1 MTFEQ
6 MRASAAADRSGQ
18 VRTRADRPSQRRS
31 ASEPTSAPRAGVR
44 ATITLDE
51 RVAGSSS
58 TVDFVGVASVYE
70 RGYEMWDAFGP
81 YSEVVTA
88 GAAQDLGM
96 ANLDV
101 PLVLEHESLRRIA
114 RTTNGSLDLS
124 QNDSGLNVHAP
135 ALDMGD
141 ADVAYIV
148 PKMRSKLIDEMSFK
162 FLITDGMWSPEY
174 TEYRINGFSINR
186 GDVAIVGYGASPWTS
201 AAVRTSLAPQVEA
214 RVQRALTD
222 PERTSLATVLGSLV
236 VADDALDD
244 VIEALAAILG
254 VPSPDSCDCCA
265 AGCTCAD
272 CAACAPGA
280 MAAMAAAALGTS
292 VRLMP
297 QPGDLDARTLRV

>member
-6 MRASAAADRSGQ
+6 LRAEAATARSGQ
-18 VRTRADRPSQRRS
+18 VRTRADRPSQRRC
-31 ASEPTSAPRAGVR
+31 ASEPGSSPRAGVR
-44 ATITLDE
+44 SSITLTE
-51 RVAGSSS
+51 RTSGGAG

-88 GAAQDLGM
+88 GAAQDLGL
-96 ANLDV
+96 AGLDV

-124 QNDSGLNVHAP
+124 QNDNGLNVHAP
-135 ALDMGD
+135 ELDMAD

-148 PKMRSKLIDEMSFK
+148 PKMRSGLIDEMSFK
-162 FLITDGMWSPEY
+162 FLITDGIWSPDY
-174 TEYRINGFSINR
+174 TEYRINGFAINR

-201 AAVRTSLAPQVEA
+201 AGVRSALSPQVEA
-214 RVQRALTD
+214 RISRSLTD
-222 PERTSLATVLGSLV
+222 PERTSLATILGSLA

-254 VPSPDSCDCCA
+254 VPSPDCCDCSD
-265 AGCTCAD
+265 AGCTCGD
-272 CAACAPGA
+272 CIACTPGA
-280 MAAMAAAALGTS
+280 MAEMAASSLGMTARR
-292 VRLMP
+292 VP
-297 QPGDLDARTLRV
+297 QPGELERRALRV